1 MFVFFEVEFG
11 CSMDF
16 LFPSGLEFM
25 QSKSYM
31 AESFLSASVL
41 CLILMTCPTHDSY
54 RLLSHFLPDFVL
66 SHIAN
71 GSITAMSHAKVNI
84 NASIFLIF

>member
-1 MFVFFEVEFG
+1 MFY
-11 CSMDF
+11 
-16 LFPSGLEFM
+16 LFPQHTNGTADF
-25 QSKSYM
+25 
-31 AESFLSASVL
+31 
-41 CLILMTCPTHDSY
+41 CPSHNRY

>member
-1 MFVFFEVEFG
+1 MF
-11 CSMDF
+11 F
-16 LFPSGLEFM
+16 LFPQHTNGTADYSP
-25 QSKSYM
+25 S
-31 AESFLSASVL
+31 
-41 CLILMTCPTHDSY
+41 HNRY
-54 RLLSHFLPDFVL
+54 RLLSHFLPDLVL

>member
-1 MFVFFEVEFG
+1 MFYPFPQHTNG
-11 CSMDF
+11 TADF
-16 LFPSGLEFM
+16 CPS
-25 QSKSYM
+25 
-31 AESFLSASVL
+31 
-41 CLILMTCPTHDSY
+41 HNRY
-54 RLLSHFLPDFVL
+54 RLLSHFLPDLVL